1 LPKVSVIVPNYN
13 YVNYIESRINS
24 ILDQRVPFYEL
35 IVLDDA
41 STDGSVAVI
50 ERLAAERGVHL
61 RVVHNEANSG
71 SVFKQ
76 WEKGVEL
83 ARGDYIWIAEADDLA
98 EPEFLSALLGDMLDP
113 SIVMAYCESKQIDS
127 SGTVLTESYRDYTR
141 DVSTHRW
148 MSSYRQPGHVEIEQ
162 HLAIKNTVP
171 NVSAVVFRR
180 SALRAAIARERHL
193 IDSFRVA
200 GDWIIYLATLEAGD
214 IVYLDKAL
222 NLHRRHASSVTSG
235 GDHSSH
241 MLEIL
246 RVQKLVQ
253 QRYSVPGDVIRKAEE
268 YAKILYGYFG
278 LSPTQVAELTARL
291 RDEVLH

>member
-1 LPKVSVIVPNYN
+1 MSP
-13 YVNYIESRINS
+13 R
-24 ILDQRVPFYEL
+24 R
-35 IVLDDA
+35 
-41 STDGSVAVI
+41 
-50 ERLAAERGVHL
+50 AERK
-61 RVVHNEANSG
+61 SG
-71 SVFKQ
+71 SARSSASVFKQ

-98 EPEFLSALLGDMLDP
+98 EPDFLSALLGDMLDP

-127 SGTVLTESYRDYTR
+127 SGGVLTESYRDYTK
-141 DVSTHRW
+141 DISTHRW
-148 MSSYRQPGHVEIEQ
+148 MTSYRQPGHVEIEQ

-193 IDSFRVA
+193 IGSFRVA

-222 NLHRRHASSVTSG
+222 NLHRRHTSSVTLG
-235 GDHSSH
+235 EDRGSH

-253 QRYSVPGDVIRKAEE
+253 QRYSIPGDVIRKAEE

-278 LSPTQVAELTARL
+278 LSSAQVAELTARL